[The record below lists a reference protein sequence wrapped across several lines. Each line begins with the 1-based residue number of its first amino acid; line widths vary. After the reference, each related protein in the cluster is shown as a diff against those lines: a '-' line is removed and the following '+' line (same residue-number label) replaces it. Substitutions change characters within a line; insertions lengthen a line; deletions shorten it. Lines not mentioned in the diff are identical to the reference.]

1 MTATLRRLLVLADA
15 PRRRLA
21 LSVLLGTA
29 TVVFGTGLMATAG
42 YLISRAAERPAV
54 LSLTVAIVAVRFFG
68 LARPIAR
75 YLERLASHDLA
86 FRVLARV
93 RVRVYERIEPLA
105 PVELDGYRRGDLLS
119 RMVADVDALQNLHLR
134 GVQPPLVA
142 LAAGAISVGVTA
154 AFLPVAALVLACG
167 LVVAGAAVPLVA
179 GALTGRASR
188 RQAAARGELA
198 AELVEALQ
206 AAPELVAYGQEHE
219 RLARIGAADEA
230 LVRIGRRDALAAG
243 VGDGLQ
249 IAVAGGTVVGVLALA
264 VSAHSGG
271 RLDRVLIAMLTLLA
285 LASFDGVQPLVGVAR
300 ELGATL
306 AAGRRVLELV
316 DRKPRVVDPPSP
328 AAAPPAASTICLEDV
343 RVGYSPDGPPVL
355 DDASLRLDP
364 GCRVALVGESG
375 AGKTTVTNLLLRFLD
390 PDRGRVTIGGRD
402 FRDLR
407 QEDVRRTIAVAG
419 QDAHLF
425 STSIRENL
433 LIGRPDATDEEL
445 ENVLRAVG
453 IWGWIEDLPDGWHTL
468 VGEQGR
474 QLSGG
479 QRQRI
484 CVARALLADAR
495 AARPRRAGGAP
506 RSARGAR
513 ARPRRLRRRRRP
525 RRSADHPPARRT
537 RPRRRGARALRR
549 SHRPRRGRALSNSAP
564 GGDRDSSPPIP
575 L

>member
-1 MTATLRRLLVLADA
+1 MTTTLRRLLVLAHA

-21 LSVLLGTA
+21 LSVLLGAA

-68 LARPIAR
+68 LSRPIAR

-119 RMVADVDALQNLHLR
+119 RMVADVDALQNFHLR

-142 LAAGAISVGVTA
+142 LAAGAVSVGVTA
-154 AFLPVAALVLACG
+154 AFLPSAALVLACG
-167 LVVAGAAVPLVA
+167 LVVAGAAVPLVTGTLA
-179 GALTGRASR
+179 GHATR
-188 RQAAARGELA
+188 RQAAAQGELA
-198 AELVEALQ
+198 AELVEVLH
-206 AAPELVAYGQEHE
+206 AAPELVAYGQEQE
-219 RLARIGAADEA
+219 QLRRIVAADRE
-230 LVRIGRRDALAAG
+230 LVRIGRHDAIAAG

-249 IAVAGGTVVGVLALA
+249 IALAGGTVVGVLALA
-264 VSAHSGG
+264 VSAHSDG
-271 RLDRVLIAMLTLLA
+271 RLDRVLIAMLALLA
-285 LASFDGVQPLVGVAR
+285 LASFDAVQPLVGVAR

-306 AAGRRVLELV
+306 AAGSRVLELV
-316 DRKPRVVDPPSP
+316 DRTPCVVDPPSP
-328 AAAPPAASTICLEDV
+328 AAAPSRASAVRLEDV
-343 RVGYSPDGPPVL
+343 RVGYSPDGPTVL
-355 DDASLRLDP
+355 DGASLRLDP

-390 PDRGRVTIGGRD
+390 PERGRVTIGGCD
-402 FRDLR
+402 IRDLR
-407 QEDVRRTIAVAG
+407 QEDVRRMIAVAG

-425 STSIRENL
+425 STSIRENV

-445 ENVLRAVG
+445 EDVLCAVG
-453 IWGWIEDLPDGWHTL
+453 IWEWIEGLSDGWHTV

-484 CVARALLADAR
+484 CVARALLA
-495 AARPRRAGGAP
+495 RPELLVLDEPTAH
-506 RSARGAR
+506 
-513 ARPRRLRRRRRP
+513 L
-525 RRSADHPPARRT
+525 DPPA
-537 RPRRRGARALRR
+537 ASALVREVFAAAGDR
-549 SHRPRRGRALSNSAP
+549 SVLLISHRPEGLDLVDDVLELSAGRIVRAEAASERLGP

>member
-1 MTATLRRLLVLADA
+1 
-15 PRRRLA
+15 
-21 LSVLLGTA
+21 VLLGTA

-142 LAAGAISVGVTA
+142 LAAGAVSVGVAA

-167 LVVAGAAVPLVA
+167 LLVAGAAVPLVA
-179 GALTGRASR
+179 GALAGRASR

-206 AAPELVAYGQEHE
+206 AAPELVAYGQEQE

-249 IAVAGGTVVGVLALA
+249 IAVAGGTAVGVLALA

-271 RLDRVLIAMLTLLA
+271 QLDRVLIAMLALLA
-285 LASFDGVQPLVGVAR
+285 LASFDAVQPLVGVAR

-316 DRKPRVVDPPSP
+316 DREPRVVDPRSP
-328 AAAPPAASTICLEDV
+328 AAAPPAVSTICLEDV
-343 RVGYSPDGPPVL
+343 RVGYSPDGPRVL
-355 DDASLRLDP
+355 DGASLQLDP
-364 GCRVALVGESG
+364 GCRVALLGESG
-375 AGKTTVTNLLLRFLD
+375 AGKTTVANLLLRFLD
-390 PDRGRVTIGGRD
+390 PDGGRVTIGGRD
-402 FRDLR
+402 IRDLR
-407 QEDVRRTIAVAG
+407 QDDVRRMIAVAG

-433 LIGRPDATDEEL
+433 LIARPEATDEEL
-445 ENVLRAVG
+445 EDVLRAVG
-453 IWGWIEDLPDGWHTL
+453 IWRWVEGLPDGWHTL

-484 CVARALLADAR
+484 CVARALLARPELLVLDEPVAHLDPP
-495 AARPRRAGGAP
+495 AASALVRDVFAAAGG
-506 RSARGAR
+506 R
-513 ARPRRLRRRRRP
+513 AVLLV
-525 RRSADHPPARRT
+525 T
-537 RPRRRGARALRR
+537 
-549 SHRPRRGRALSNSAP
+549 HRPEGLELVDDVLELSDGRIARVGAAP
-564 GGDRDSSPPIP
+564 
-575 L
+575 